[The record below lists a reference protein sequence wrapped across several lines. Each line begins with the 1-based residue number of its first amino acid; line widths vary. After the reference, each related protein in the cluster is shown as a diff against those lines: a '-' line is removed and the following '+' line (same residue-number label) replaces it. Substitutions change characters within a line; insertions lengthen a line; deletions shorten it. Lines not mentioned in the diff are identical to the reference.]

1 LSNIIAIEV
10 VALTEE
16 SLMKMDNV
24 ILPNESSPAIV
35 NMASIV
41 QIPSRV
47 LLNQMRIENQGTV
60 HSKSNKINIEIQ
72 K

>member
-24 ILPNESSPAIV
+24 ILPDESSPTIV
-35 NMASIV
+35 NMASTV

-47 LLNQMRIENQGTV
+47 LLNQMRMEKQGTV